1 MIKTIIGV
9 GGMSCQMCEAH
20 ISESVRS
27 VVPDAKT
34 IRANRKTRQVVIVS
48 EGVIDKAA
56 LQQAIV
62 SQGYDFLSYEY
73 GPYESESFIVKIKG
87 LFS

>member
-20 ISESVRS
+20 INESVRS

>member
-20 ISESVRS
+20 INESVRS

-87 LFS
+87 LF

>member
-20 ISESVRS
+20 ITESVRS

>member
-9 GGMSCQMCEAH
+9 GCMSCQMCEAH
-20 ISESVRS
+20 INESVRS

>member
-1 MIKTIIGV
+1 MQK
-9 GGMSCQMCEAH
+9 Q
-20 ISESVRS
+20 SV
-27 VVPDAKT
+27 
-34 IRANRKTRQVVIVS
+34 RQVVILS

>member
-20 ISESVRS
+20 INESVRS

-48 EGVIDKAA
+48 EGVIDKAT

>member
-1 MIKTIIGV
+1 MIKTITGV

-20 ISESVRS
+20 INESVRS

>member
-9 GGMSCQMCEAH
+9 GGMSCQMCGAH
-20 ISESVRS
+20 INESVRS

>member
-20 ISESVRS
+20 INESVRS

-73 GPYESESFIVKIKG
+73 GPYESESFFVKIKG

>member
-1 MIKTIIGV
+1 MIKTVVGV

-20 ISESVRS
+20 INEAIRAAF
-27 VVPDAKT
+27 PDIKT
-34 IRANRKTRQVVIVS
+34 VRANRKTKQAVILSDGILDQDTVRRT
-48 EGVIDKAA
+48 I
-56 LQQAIV
+56 Q

-73 GPYESESFIVKIKG
+73 GPYESESFIVKLKG

>member
-20 ISESVRS
+20 INESVRS

-34 IRANRKTRQVVIVS
+34 IRANRKTSQVVIVS

>member
-20 ISESVRS
+20 INESVRS

-48 EGVIDKAA
+48 KGVIDKAA

>member
-48 EGVIDKAA
+48 EGVIDKAT

>member
-1 MIKTIIGV
+1 MIKTIIGL

-20 ISESVRS
+20 INESVRS

>member
-9 GGMSCQMCEAH
+9 GGMSCQMCEAQ
-20 ISESVRS
+20 INEAVRS

>member
-9 GGMSCQMCEAH
+9 GGMSCQMREAH
-20 ISESVRS
+20 INESVRS

>member
-1 MIKTIIGV
+1 MYEIILGV
-9 GGMSCQMCEAH
+9 DGMKCGMCEAH
-20 ISESVRS
+20 INESVRS

>member
-1 MIKTIIGV
+1 
-9 GGMSCQMCEAH
+9 MCEAH
-20 ISESVRS
+20 INEAVRS

>member
-20 ISESVRS
+20 INESVRS

-73 GPYESESFIVKIKG
+73 SPYESESFIVKIKG

>member
-20 ISESVRS
+20 INEAVRS

-56 LQQAIV
+56 LQQAIFCPT
-62 SQGYDFLSYEY
+62 STARTNPKASSSKSKAFSRN
-73 GPYESESFIVKIKG
+73 IK
-87 LFS
+87 S

>member
-20 ISESVRS
+20 INEAVRS

-48 EGVIDKAA
+48 EGVIDKAS
-56 LQQAIV
+56 LQQAVV

>member
-20 ISESVRS
+20 INESVRS

-34 IRANRKTRQVVIVS
+34 IRANRKTCQVVIVS

-56 LQQAIV
+56 LAIIEEV
-62 SQGYDFLSYEY
+62 FA
-73 GPYESESFIVKIKG
+73 
-87 LFS
+87 

>member
-20 ISESVRS
+20 INESVRS

-34 IRANRKTRQVVIVS
+34 IRANRKTCQVVIVS

>member
-20 ISESVRS
+20 INESVRS

-34 IRANRKTRQVVIVS
+34 IRANRKTRQVVILS

>member
-20 ISESVRS
+20 INESIRS

>member
-20 ISESVRS
+20 INESVRS

-48 EGVIDKAA
+48 EGVIDKVT
-56 LQQAIV
+56 LRQAIV

>member
-20 ISESVRS
+20 INESVRS

-62 SQGYDFLSYEY
+62 SQGYDFLSYEH

>member
-20 ISESVRS
+20 INESVRS

-62 SQGYDFLSYEY
+62 SQGYNFLSYEY

>member
-20 ISESVRS
+20 INESVRS

-56 LQQAIV
+56 LQPAIV

>member
-1 MIKTIIGV
+1 VIKTIIGV

-20 ISESVRS
+20 INESVRS

-34 IRANRKTRQVVIVS
+34 IRANRKTRQVVILS

>member
-20 ISESVRS
+20 INESVRS

-34 IRANRKTRQVVIVS
+34 IRANRKPRQVVIVS

>member
-1 MIKTIIGV
+1 VIKTIIGV

-20 ISESVRS
+20 INESVRS

>member
-20 ISESVRS
+20 INESVRS

-87 LFS
+87 L

>member
-20 ISESVRS
+20 INESVRS

-34 IRANRKTRQVVIVS
+34 IRANRKTRQVDIVS

>member
-27 VVPDAKT
+27 VVPDART

>member
-1 MIKTIIGV
+1 MIKTIVGV

-20 ISESVRS
+20 INEVIRS
-27 VVPDAKT
+27 VVPGIKT
-34 IRANRKTRQVVIVS
+34 VRANRKTHQAVIVS
-48 EGVIDKAA
+48 EGVIDNIR
-56 LQQAIV
+56 QAIV
-62 SQGYDFLSYEY
+62 SSGYDFLSYEY

>member
-56 LQQAIV
+56 LQQVIV

>member
-20 ISESVRS
+20 INESVRS

-73 GPYESESFIVKIKG
+73 GPYESETFIVKIKG